1 MTPSRIRAIGLS
13 LATLFAG
20 AVQAAQP
27 APQGLPAEVIRI
39 QTQPI
44 AHTVQA
50 VGSLQANE
58 AIMLR
63 PELTGRIGEIHFREG
78 QQVKRGSKLF
88 SLESSTYEAARQ
100 QAQAKQQLSQVEF
113 DQAEQ
118 LLSRRLGS
126 RHERE
131 KALAQLQIDQAEVR
145 LTDTRLD
152 KMTIHAPF
160 SGQLGLRQVSM
171 GDYVSAGQDL
181 VELVDASKIKV
192 QFRVPER
199 YLSQVRQNQQVT
211 VTLDAY
217 AGETFQGK
225 IYAIAPQIDVRTRT
239 LDIRAIIPNDAG
251 RLRPGLFAN
260 VELTLSN
267 NANAL
272 MIPEQAII
280 PQGKQ
285 FFVYR
290 VIEGKIDMVPVALG
304 LRRKGQVEITRGLA
318 VDDVVVT
325 AGQLKLRPGSPV
337 TPLFPRPAD
346 EQAPVSDNK
355 ATAPGKDAA
364 KGANS

>member
-1 MTPSRIRAIGLS
+1 MTTSRIPAICLS
-13 LATLFAG
+13 LATLFAST
-20 AVQAAQP
+20 AQAAQP
-27 APQGLPAEVIRI
+27 AQQGLPAEVIRV
-39 QTQPI
+39 QSQPI

-58 AIMLR
+58 AIILR
-63 PELTGRIGEIHFREG
+63 PELTGRIDEIHFREG
-78 QQVKRGSKLF
+78 QVVKRGTKLF
-88 SLESSTYEAARQ
+88 TLESSTYEAARQ

-145 LTDTRLD
+145 LTDTRLE

-181 VELVDASKIKV
+181 VELVDASQIKL
-192 QFRVPER
+192 QFRLPER
-199 YLSQVRQNQQVT
+199 YLSQVHQDQEVQVS
-211 VTLDAY
+211 LDAY
-217 AGETFQGK
+217 ADESFRGK
-225 IYAIAPQIDVRTRT
+225 IYAIAPQIDVQTRT
-239 LDIRAIIPNDAG
+239 LDIRALIPNNDG
-251 RLRPGLFAN
+251 RLRPGLFAH
-260 VELTLSN
+260 VELTLSK

-290 VIEGKIDMVPVALG
+290 VVDGKIDMVPVALG
-304 LRRKGQVEITRGLA
+304 LRRKGQVEITRGLSI
-318 VDDVVVT
+318 DDVIVT

-337 TPLFPRPAD
+337 TPLFPAPAAG
-346 EQAPVSDNK
+346 EQAPAGGGEASN
-355 ATAPGKDAA
+355 TAP